1 MYRIYFCA
9 ILSINYV
16 KHSLE
21 VEKVFV
27 SPSFLISVLTF
38 LISPIS
44 IERNLDSHQRSRYN
58 HQGEFGYPSKGSR
71 KTIEGMP

>member
-27 SPSFLISVLTF
+27 SPYFSDFCAHIPNIPHF
-38 LISPIS
+38 
-44 IERNLDSHQRSRYN
+44 H
-58 HQGEFGYPSKGSR
+58 
-71 KTIEGMP
+71 